1 MEVLMTISADLH
13 IHTCLS
19 PCGSLEMS
27 PNAIAAQAKQL
38 GFDLIAVTDHN
49 SAMNCP
55 AFAAACERHG
65 IACLFGIEATSV
77 EEVHILCLFETAE
90 AALDMGSYLYGYLPD
105 MRTIPEKLGDQ
116 VWVDEHDSILG
127 EVERYLGNALSLTIG
142 EIKEA
147 VFGRSGL
154 FIPAHIDKPV
164 FSMVSQLGF
173 LPKDEYSAVEIT
185 CDISSA
191 IYAEYTTIANSDAH
205 YLADIG
211 KRWFEAECRT
221 PCFEELKEA
230 LARGAVECRG
240 LP

>member
-1 MEVLMTISADLH
+1 MNIRSDLH

-27 PNAIAAQAKQL
+27 PAAIAARAKSL
-38 GFDLIAVTDHN
+38 GLDLIAVTDHN

-55 AFAAACERHG
+55 AFAAACEQHG

-90 AALDMGSYLYGYLPD
+90 QALDMGDYLYGHLPD
-105 MRTIPEKLGDQ
+105 IRNVPEKLGDQ

-147 VFGRSGL
+147 VFSRNGL

-173 LPKDEYSAVEIT
+173 LPEDEYNAVEIT
-185 CDISSA
+185 RDISSV
-191 IYAEYTTIANSDAH
+191 IYAEYTAIANSDAH

-230 LARGAVECRG
+230 LARGDVERQG